1 MYTGPDEVHNQ
12 TCTLVPS
19 LNWTETAAVGVG
31 ALTQRKT
38 IYVHDSNLFIRLYIS
53 WFQSIYMIYISW
65 YHTSYHTNI
74 MGLTCN
80 TNTLVYTLLP
90 SANKLKWFF
99 LQTSSKENIFCLKFF
114 CIVGV
119 SKSAFLG
126 KVCAY
131 QQMFVLN
138 PEERNL
144 LSISPKREDS
154 SSLHQWPTHW
164 RWFYKSAECGIGWFR
179 SPTNI
184 KPRANI
190 KQTNIKPGTNIK
202 PRANIKGNIAPRNIK
217 TRAELFN
224 RASEKGHIWP
234 LMQSLLQEHQHNQK
248 QVDGETDNIF
258 CFSSIPIWFLI
269 KYII

>member
-12 TCTLVPS
+12 TCTLAPS

-99 LQTSSKENIFCLKFF
+99 CKLPARKIFFVWNFSASSESAKVLFLEKCARINRCLYWTQRRGICFQFHQKERIQAVCINGPHTEGDFTNQRNVELDDSDLRQT
-114 CIVGV
+114 
-119 SKSAFLG
+119 
-126 KVCAY
+126 
-131 QQMFVLN
+131 LN
-138 PEERNL
+138 PEQTLNRQTLNL
-144 LSISPKREDS
+144 EQTLNQEQTSKEILHRET
-154 SSLHQWPTHW
+154 L
-164 RWFYKSAECGIGWFR
+164 
-179 SPTNI
+179 
-184 KPRANI
+184 KPE
-190 KQTNIKPGTNIK
+190 QSYS
-202 PRANIKGNIAPRNIK
+202 IAPQRK
-217 TRAELFN
+217 VTFGHWCSHCC
-224 RASEKGHIWP
+224 RAS
-234 LMQSLLQEHQHNQK
+234 
-248 QVDGETDNIF
+248 T
-258 CFSSIPIWFLI
+258 
-269 KYII
+269 